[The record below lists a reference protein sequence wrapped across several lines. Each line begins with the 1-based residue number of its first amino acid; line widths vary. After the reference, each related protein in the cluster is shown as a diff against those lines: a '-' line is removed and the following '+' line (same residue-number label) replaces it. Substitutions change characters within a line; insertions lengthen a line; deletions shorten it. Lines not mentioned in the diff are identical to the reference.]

1 MNTLKSIIAAN
12 IAALRT
18 ANNMTQLELA
28 EKLNYTDKA
37 ISKWERGD
45 SIPDVTVL
53 KLIADLFGVSLDYL
67 LEENHDAVLP
77 EPMAAEVPTGH
88 KTRNHRVITTLS
100 ILIVWFVATVCYVI
114 LDMAV
119 PERLANWLPFIW
131 AVPLTMI
138 VWLVFNSLW
147 FNRRYNY
154 GIISMLMWTALGTVV
169 LTVAA
174 FGYWPWKLF
183 YLGIPGQIAIYVWSR
198 FKRRNNA
205 E

>member
-1 MNTLKSIIAAN
+1 MKQVIAKN
-12 IAALRT
+12 IASLRQ
-18 ANNMTQLELA
+18 ASGMTQLELA

-53 KLIADLFGVSLDYL
+53 KTIADLFGVSLDYL
-67 LEENHDAVLP
+67 LAADHSVVPP
-77 EPMAAEVPTGH
+77 EPQPEEVQTGH
-88 KTRNHRVITTLS
+88 RQRNHKVVTTLS
-100 ILIVWFVATVCYVI
+100 ILIVWFLATVCYVT
-114 LDMAV
+114 LDMAI
-119 PERLANWLPFIW
+119 PERLANWLPFVW
-131 AVPLTMI
+131 AVPLSMI
-138 VWLVFNSLW
+138 VWLVFNSIW
-147 FNRRYNY
+147 FNRRNNY
-154 GIISMLMWTALGTVV
+154 GIISMLMWTGLISVV

-198 FKRRNNA
+198 FKRKNHA

>member
-1 MNTLKSIIAAN
+1 MEDMKQIIAKN
-12 IAALRT
+12 IATLRQ
-18 ANNMTQLELA
+18 ASGMTQLELA

-67 LEENHDAVLP
+67 LEADHDAMAP
-77 EPMAAEVPTGH
+77 EPQSEEAPAGH
-88 KTRNHRVITTLS
+88 KKRNHKVITTLS
-100 ILIVWFVATVCYVI
+100 ILIVWFVATVCYVAM
-114 LDMAV
+114 DMAI
-119 PERLANWLPFIW
+119 PERLANWLPFVW

-138 VWLVFNSLW
+138 VWLVFNSIW
-147 FNRRYNY
+147 FNRRLNY
-154 GIISMLMWTALGTVV
+154 GIISMLMWTALITGV

-183 YLGIPGQIAIYVWSR
+183 YLGVPGQIAIFVWSR
-198 FKRRNNA
+198 FQKKHTA
-205 E
+205 Q